1 MLAVMLLRRA
11 ALPIALSLGLGSA
24 GAAPAWEIRPGPV
37 CEMAHQ
43 GEAGTVRVTYD
54 PALGEYAI
62 MLTRAQG
69 PWPDSA
75 AFAITFRGADGLT
88 ISTGRQTLSEGGRTL
103 TVRDSGFDNVL
114 RGLEAGGTARAFAGA
129 AGMEIDLADAPPV
142 VAAFRACR
150 AAPAV

>member
-1 MLAVMLLRRA
+1 MSTRRA
-11 ALPIALSLGLGSA
+11 AAIAAPLALALLWG
-24 GAAPAWEIRPGPV
+24 GAATAWEIRPGPV
-37 CEMAHQ
+37 CEMAHE

-62 MLTRAQG
+62 LLTRAQG
-69 PWPDSA
+69 AWPDAA

-88 ISTGRQTLSEGGRTL
+88 ISTGRHVLSEGARTL
-103 TVRDSGFDNVL
+103 TVRDRGFGNVL

-129 AGMEIDLADAPPV
+129 AAMEIDLADAPPV